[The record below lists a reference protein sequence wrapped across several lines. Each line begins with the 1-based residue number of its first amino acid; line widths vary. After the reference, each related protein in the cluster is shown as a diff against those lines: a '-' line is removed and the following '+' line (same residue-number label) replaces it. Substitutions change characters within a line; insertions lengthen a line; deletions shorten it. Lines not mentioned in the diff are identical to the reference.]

1 MTNFWKTLPKPFLV
15 LAPMEDVTDV
25 VFREIVSQT
34 APPDV
39 YFTEFTNTDGLFSKG
54 GEKVIRSFRYTENQ
68 RPVVAQ
74 IWGTNPETFLKAG
87 KLVHELKF
95 DGIDINFG
103 CPEKNVIKKSGG
115 AGIIK
120 DLKLAKQLINA
131 TRQGAENIPLSV
143 KTRIGLDKVITDEWV
158 SFLLEQNLNALIIHG
173 RTAKEMSKVP
183 AHWDEIAKAVK
194 LRNKI
199 APETLIIGN
208 GDVKNYF
215 EATEKYKEFGVDGVM
230 IGRGIFSN
238 PWAFEKTKIQHTTKE
253 RIDLLLKHTKLY
265 NDTWKDTKNF
275 DTIKR
280 FFKVYVSGFRGAD
293 DLRQAL
299 MLCKDYEQVEKTIA
313 KWPISFI

>member
-34 APPDV
+34 AAPDV

-299 MLCKDYEQVEKTIA
+299 MLCKNYEQVEKTIA
-313 KWPISFI
+313 KWPITFI